1 MDASDRI
8 ITQLIDTICLYKWA
22 SPRVRLF
29 QWNIKL
35 KKILDEMNDMYTEN
49 EIRIIK
55 KRISDY
61 PFRDFFFAPIER
73 D

>member
-8 ITQLIDTICLYKWA
+8 ITQLIDTICLYQCE
-22 SPRVRLF
+22 SQRVRIA
-29 QWNIKL
+29 QWIIKL
-35 KKILDEMNDMYTEN
+35 NAILDEMNEMYTEH

-55 KRISDY
+55 KRINDY
-61 PFRDFFFAPIER
+61 PFTDFLFASGT